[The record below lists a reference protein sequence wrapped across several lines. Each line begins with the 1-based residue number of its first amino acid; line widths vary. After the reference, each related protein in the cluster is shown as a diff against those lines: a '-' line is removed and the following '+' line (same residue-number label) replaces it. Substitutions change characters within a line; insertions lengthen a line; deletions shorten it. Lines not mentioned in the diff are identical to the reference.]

1 MIKQAV
7 YGVAAL
13 GALASFVFGRDVW
26 SYAKT
31 WGNSVRQTVKKEVPV
46 EFEVARARELV
57 ENLVPDI
64 RNVMHV
70 IAEQEV
76 DVESLMAELD
86 RKRTELA
93 SHRDAIQTRTA
104 DLKSG
109 QASYIYAGQT
119 YSVEQVRTDLAKRF
133 DRFKIADETL
143 KREQQV
149 LDARQKA
156 LAANREKLDNL
167 LAAKTDLELQLEQ
180 LEARL
185 KAVQAAETVSTVS
198 IDDSELTRAKKLIR
212 ELNKQ
217 IDVREKVMATDGKLT
232 DLIPIEPK
240 HTAPKDLESQID
252 AYFTPKAETNG
263 TKSEQKIVR
272 LDALMP

>member
-26 SYAKT
+26 SYART
-31 WGNSVRQTVKKEVPV
+31 WGNSVRQTVKSEVPV
-46 EFEVARARELV
+46 EFEVTRARELV
-57 ENLVPDI
+57 ENIVPDI

-76 DVESLMAELD
+76 DVEELTAELAH
-86 RKRTELA
+86 KRTEITA
-93 SHRDAIQTRTA
+93 QRDAIQSRTA

-109 QASYIYAGQT
+109 QTIYVYVSQT
-119 YSVEQVRTDLAKRF
+119 YSAEQVRNDLAKRF
-133 DRFKIADETL
+133 DRFKMAEETL

-149 LDARQKA
+149 LNARQKS
-156 LAANREKLDNL
+156 LTANREKLDNL

-185 KAVQAAETVSTVS
+185 KAVQAAETISTVS

-217 IDVREKVMATDGKLT
+217 IDVRERVMATDGKLT
-232 DLIPIEPK
+232 DLIPIEAK
-240 HTAPKDLESQID
+240 HTAPKDLESQIE
-252 AYFTPKAETNG
+252 AYFTPKAQSSG
-263 TKSEQKIVR
+263 TTAELKVVI
-272 LDALMP
+272 LDKLKP

>member
-13 GALASFVFGRDVW
+13 GALATFVFGRDVW
-26 SYAKT
+26 SYART
-31 WGNSVRQTVKKEVPV
+31 WGNSVRQSVKNEVPV
-46 EFEVARARELV
+46 EFEVTRARELV
-57 ENLVPDI
+57 ENIVPDI

-76 DVESLMAELD
+76 DVEQLVSELA
-86 RKRTELA
+86 RKRMELA
-93 SHRDAIQTRTA
+93 AQKDAIQTRTVE
-104 DLKSG
+104 LKSG
-109 QASYIYAGQT
+109 QVSFVYASQT
-119 YSVEQVRTDLAKRF
+119 YSSEQVRNDLAKRF
-133 DRFKIADETL
+133 DRFKMAEETL

-156 LAANREKLDNL
+156 LTANREKLDNL

-217 IDVREKVMATDGKLT
+217 IDVREKVMASDGKLT
-232 DLIPIEPK
+232 DLIPVEAK
-240 HTAPKDLESQID
+240 HTAPKDLESQIE
-252 AYFTPKAETNG
+252 AYFTPKAQTSDAKAEM
-263 TKSEQKIVR
+263 KIVN
-272 LDALMP
+272 LETLKP

>member
-1 MIKQAV
+1 MIKQAA

-13 GALASFVFGRDVW
+13 GVLTSFVFGRDVM
-26 SYAKT
+26 SYVRT

-64 RNVMHV
+64 RNCMHV

-76 DVESLMAELD
+76 DVDQLTAEMT
-86 RKRTELA
+86 RKQTELA
-93 SHRDAIQTRTA
+93 TQKDAIQWRGSE
-104 DLKSG
+104 LKSG
-109 QASYIYAGQT
+109 KTSFEIAGQK
-119 YSVEQVRTDLAKRF
+119 YSAEQVRADLAKRF
-133 DRFKIADETL
+133 ERFKISEDTL
-143 KREQQV
+143 KREQKI
-149 LDARQKA
+149 LDARQAA
-156 LAANREKLDNL
+156 LKANREKLDNM

-185 KAVQAAETVSTVS
+185 KSVQAAETISTVS

-240 HTAPKDLESQID
+240 NTAPKDLESQIES
-252 AYFTPKAETNG
+252 YFSTQAEAAAA
-263 TKSEQKIVR
+263 KSDVKIVN
-272 LDALMP
+272 LDALKP

>member
-13 GALASFVFGRDVW
+13 GALASFVFGRDVM
-26 SYAKT
+26 SYART

-46 EFEVARARELV
+46 EFEVTRARELV
-57 ENLVPDI
+57 ENIVPDI

-70 IAEQEV
+70 IAEQEF
-76 DVESLMAELD
+76 DLDQLTVELA
-86 RKRTELA
+86 RKQKELA
-93 SHRDAIQTRTA
+93 SQRDAIQTQTTN
-104 DLKSG
+104 LKSG
-109 QASYIYAGQT
+109 QANFVFASQT
-119 YSVEQVRTDLAKRF
+119 YSAEQVRNDLAKRF
-133 DRFKIADETL
+133 DRFKVSDETL
-143 KREQQV
+143 RREQQV
-149 LDARQKA
+149 MEARQKS

-185 KAVQAAETVSTVS
+185 KVVQAAETVSTVS

-217 IDVREKVMATDGKLT
+217 IDVREKIMATDGKLT
-232 DLIPIEPK
+232 DLIPVESK
-240 HTAPKDLESQID
+240 QAAPKDLESQIE
-252 AYFTPKAETNG
+252 AYFTPKAQTSDAKAEM
-263 TKSEQKIVR
+263 KIVN
-272 LDALMP
+272 LEGLKP

>member
-1 MIKQAV
+1 MIKHAV

-26 SYAKT
+26 SYART
-31 WGNSVRQTVKKEVPV
+31 WGNSVRQTVKQEVPV

-76 DVESLMAELD
+76 DIDQLTAELG
-86 RKRTELA
+86 RKQKELTA
-93 SHRDAIQTRTA
+93 QKDAIQTQTA
-104 DLKSG
+104 NLKSG
-109 QASYIYAGQT
+109 QTSFVFANQT
-119 YSVEQVRTDLAKRF
+119 YSADQVRNDLAKRF
-133 DRFKIADETL
+133 DRFKVSDETL

-149 LDARQKA
+149 LEARQKA
-156 LAANREKLDNL
+156 LTANREKLDNL

-185 KAVQAAETVSTVS
+185 KAVQAAETISTVS

-212 ELNKQ
+212 DLNKQ

-232 DLIPIEPK
+232 DLIPVESK
-240 HTAPKDLESQID
+240 QAAPKDLESQIE
-252 AYFTPKAETNG
+252 AYFTPKAEASG
-263 TKSEQKIVR
+263 SKPEMKIVN
-272 LDALMP
+272 LETLKP

>member
-13 GALASFVFGRDVW
+13 GALASFVFGQDVW
-26 SYAKT
+26 SYART
-31 WGNSVRQTVKKEVPV
+31 WGNSVRQTVKREVPV
-46 EFEVARARELV
+46 EFEVTRARELV
-57 ENLVPDI
+57 ENIVPDI
-64 RNVMHV
+64 RNVMHI

-76 DVESLMAELD
+76 DVEQFVVELG

-93 SHRDAIQTRTA
+93 SQKDAIHARTA

-109 QASYIYAGQT
+109 QASFVYVSQT
-119 YSVEQVRTDLAKRF
+119 YSADQVRNDLAKRF
-133 DRFKIADETL
+133 DRFKMAEETL

-156 LAANREKLDNL
+156 LTANREKLDNL
-167 LAAKTDLELQLEQ
+167 LVAKTDLELQLEQ

-217 IDVREKVMATDGKLT
+217 IDVREKVMASDGKLT
-232 DLIPIEPK
+232 DLIPVESK
-240 HTAPKDLESQID
+240 HTAPKDLESQIE
-252 AYFTPKAETNG
+252 AYFTPNAQTSDPKAEM
-263 TKSEQKIVR
+263 KIVN
-272 LDALMP
+272 LETLKP

>member
-13 GALASFVFGRDVW
+13 SALATFVFGRDLV
-26 SYAKT
+26 SYART
-31 WGNSVRQTVKKEVPV
+31 WGSSVRQTVKREVPID
-46 EFEVARARELV
+46 FEVARARELV

-64 RNVMHV
+64 RNCMHV

-76 DVESLMAELD
+76 DVEQLTAELARRD
-86 RKRTELA
+86 GELA
-93 SHRDAIQTRTA
+93 TQKDVILSRQT

-109 QASYIYAGQT
+109 QASFTIASQT
-119 YSVEQVRTDLAKRF
+119 YSVDQVRTDLAKRF
-133 DRFKIADETL
+133 DRFKVSEETL
-143 KREQQV
+143 KKEKQV

-156 LAANREKLDNL
+156 LSANREKLDHM
-167 LAAKTDLELQLEQ
+167 LAAKTDLELQIEQ

-217 IDVREKVMATDGKLT
+217 LDVREKVMATDGKLT
-232 DLIPIEPK
+232 DLIPVEPK
-240 HTAPKDLESQID
+240 HAAPKDLDAQIE
-252 AYFTPKAETNG
+252 AHFSPKAEAANS
-263 TKSEQKIVR
+263 KPEQKIVK

>member
-1 MIKQAV
+1 MIKQAI

-26 SYAKT
+26 SYART

-76 DVESLMAELD
+76 DVEGLTAELT

-93 SHRDAIQTRTA
+93 SQKDAIQARTA

-109 QASYIYAGQT
+109 QASYAYAGQT
-119 YSVEQVRTDLAKRF
+119 YSAEQVRNDLAKRF

-149 LDARQKA
+149 LEARQKA
-156 LAANREKLDNL
+156 LTANREKLDNL

-252 AYFTPKAETNG
+252 AYFTPKTEANG
-263 TKSEQKIVR
+263 SKSEQKIVR
-272 LDALMP
+272 LDALRP